1 MDDFQDKVAFIT
13 GAASGI
19 GFGIARSL
27 ARVGMRVVMT
37 DVRAA
42 VLQKSA
48 ATLTAEGASVA
59 AIPLDVTDR
68 AAWIAAADRAERE
81 LGPVSVLS
89 SNAGVNFIGS
99 THEATYQDWEFAL
112 GVNLGGAINAIHT
125 FAPRMIAARRPGHV
139 VITSSVAG
147 LFTGGGTG
155 VYTTTKYALVGLA
168 ECLRADLEPHGIGVS
183 VLCPGPVQ
191 SELFESTTAT
201 RPAALA
207 QTGSIPVVPPGV
219 ARERT
224 PIFET
229 ALTGD
234 DVGRRVLEGIR
245 RNRLYIMTH
254 AEIRPVLEAR
264 AAALLAALPNE
275 AVDPARI
282 EASQRLLDTSLYAN
296 TRT

>member
-1 MDDFQDKVAFIT
+1 MDDVQNQVAFIT

-19 GFGIARSL
+19 GLGIARAL
-27 ARVGMRVVMT
+27 ALAGMRVAMT

-48 ATLTAEGASVA
+48 AALAAEGARVT
-59 AIPLDVTDR
+59 AIPLDVSDR
-68 AAWIAAADRAERE
+68 AAWIAVADRAERE
-81 LGPVSVLS
+81 LGPVSVLC

-99 THEATYQDWEFAL
+99 TYQATYQDWDFAL

-125 FAPRMIAARRPGHV
+125 FAPRMIAAGRPGHV

-147 LFTGGGTG
+147 LFTGGGAG

-168 ECLRADLEPHGIGVS
+168 ESLRADLAPHGIGVS
-183 VLCPGPVQ
+183 LLCPGPVQ
-191 SELFESTTAT
+191 SDLFESTTAT

-207 QTGSIPVVPPGV
+207 ATGSVPVVQPGV
-219 ARERT
+219 ERQHT

-229 ALTGD
+229 APTGD
-234 DVGRRVLEGIR
+234 EIGRRVLESIR
-245 RNRLYIMTH
+245 RNDMYVMTH
-254 AEIRPVLEAR
+254 PEIRPVLEAR

-275 AVDPARI
+275 SVSPARI
-282 EASQRLLDTSLYAN
+282 EAQQRLLDTSLYAN
-296 TRT
+296 ARS